1 MKCQYRLFQFNAIQE
16 AVRCSEP
23 ALCRRVSLRRH
34 PRAEVPSALGE
45 WRQATGESSPVSV
58 RVARRA
64 LARAP
69 GKCHRR
75 VSQPRELALPL
86 GEPGGGFRFV
96 LQTAVRIVGAQSAI
110 KKLTHTW
117 MVCAS
122 NLAANFPSDNQN

>member
-1 MKCQYRLFQFNAIQE
+1 MKRHYRLFQFNAIQE

-23 ALCRRVSLRRH
+23 ALCRRVSLRSH

-58 RVARRA
+58 SVARSA
-64 LARAP
+64 IGGFP
-69 GKCHRR
+69 NK
-75 VSQPRELALPL
+75 RELANPK
-86 GEPGGGFRFV
+86 GEPAGGFPFV

>member
-1 MKCQYRLFQFNAIQE
+1 MKCQYRLFQSNAIQE

-23 ALCRRVSLRRH
+23 ALCRRVSLRSH

-58 RVARRA
+58 RVARSA
-64 LARAP
+64 IGGFPA
-69 GKCHRR
+69 
-75 VSQPRELALPL
+75 PRELANPK
-86 GEPGGGFRFV
+86 GEPAGGFPFV